1 MNKITNPSVS
11 KEYKTYLKKERN
23 KKILVISLQVLILV
37 GFIALWEILAKTGVI
52 DTFITSCPSKIIETI
67 VGIAETGELW
77 LHISTTLYEALIG
90 FGIATILGTLIA
102 IILWFN
108 DTLRRVLDPFLV
120 VLNSLPKIALGPII
134 IIWVGIGTTSIVVM
148 DVLIMIIITTLTML
162 GAFINCDKSKIMLL
176 RSYGAN
182 KLQILTKLVMPNSI
196 CEFIGVLKVNVGLT
210 WVGTIMGEYLNSRA
224 GLGYLIVYGG
234 QIFNLNLVMASTVI
248 LCILAGVMYF
258 IVAWFEKIIRKRYN
272 A

>member
-1 MNKITNPSVS
+1 MKNDKTLTVS
-11 KEYKTYLKKERN
+11 KEYKAYLRKQRN
-23 KKILVISLQVLILV
+23 KKILVISIQILVLI
-37 GFIALWEILAKTGVI
+37 GIIAIWEILAQVGAI
-52 DTFITSCPSKIIETI
+52 DTFITSCPSKIIDTI

-77 LHISTTLYEALIG
+77 LHVSTTLYEALIG
-90 FGIATILGTLIA
+90 FAIATALGSVIA

-162 GAFINCDKSKIMLL
+162 GSFVNCDKSKIMLL
-176 RSYGAN
+176 KSYGAN
-182 KLQILTKLVMPNSI
+182 KLQILTKLILPNSM

-234 QIFNLNLVMASTVI
+234 QIFNLDLVMASTVI
-248 LCILAGVMYF
+248 LCILAAVMYF
-258 IVAWFEKIIRKRYN
+258 VVAWFEKIIRKKYN